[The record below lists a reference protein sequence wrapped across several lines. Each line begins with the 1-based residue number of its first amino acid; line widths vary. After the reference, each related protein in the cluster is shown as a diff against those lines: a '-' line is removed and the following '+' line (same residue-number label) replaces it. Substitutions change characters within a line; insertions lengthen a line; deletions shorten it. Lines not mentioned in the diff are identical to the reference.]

1 MFQTIRYLSP
11 FCKGGEYGNS
21 KVTLVFDD
29 VLLASSYGSDHK
41 NNAKLEELKANQVV
55 TNTYTLKLPNKN
67 LLKEAIARAGYNKLA
82 VVAMIINNEGKI
94 DNAAKFYL
102 SDPAGIGGISENK
115 GELKEIARLYN

>member
-1 MFQTIRYLSP
+1 M
-11 FCKGGEYGNS
+11 
-21 KVTLVFDD
+21 
-29 VLLASSYGSDHK
+29 
-41 NNAKLEELKANQVV
+41 V

-82 VVAMIINNEGKI
+82 VVAMIINNEVKI

-115 GELKEIARLYN
+115 GELKEIARYTIDGRKINGPQRGINIVKLSNGSIIKVLVK